1 MSEVSLFR
9 LYLLRAAYLM
19 IALFLGASIWPGL
32 VNPAADWPHMSGVAR
47 ALLAALGLVAVL
59 GLRYPLQMLPL
70 LLFETAW
77 KAIWLLAIGIPLWRG
92 GRLDGANLQTFQDC
106 AVGVVLMVVIL
117 PWPYVFARYV
127 RRQGDRWGPR
137 KAAIDGPSAA

>member
-1 MSEVSLFR
+1 MPEVTLFR

-32 VNPAADWPHMSGVAR
+32 VTPSAEWPHMSGVAR
-47 ALLAALGLVAVL
+47 ALLAALGLVALL

-77 KAIWLLAIGIPLWRG
+77 KAIWLLAIGLPLWSA
-92 GRLDGANLQTFQDC
+92 GRLDGANAQTFQDC
-106 AVGVVLMVVIL
+106 AVGVGLMAVIL

-127 RRQGDRWGPR
+127 RQAGDRWTQR
-137 KAAIDGPSAA
+137 RAEA

>member
-1 MSEVSLFR
+1 MAEVSLLR

-19 IALFLGASIWPGL
+19 IALFLISSIWPGL
-32 VNPAADWPHMSGVAR
+32 IYRPVDWPHMNGVAR
-47 ALLAALGLVAVL
+47 ALLGALGLLALL

-77 KAIWLLAIGIPLWRG
+77 KAIWLLAIGLPLWRG

-106 AVGVVLMVVIL
+106 AVGVVLMAVII
-117 PWPYVFARYV
+117 PWPYLLARYV
-127 RRQGDRWGPR
+127 RRPGDRWTPR
-137 KAAIDGPSAA
+137 RAEP